1 MVLYVKHYYH
11 LSTDSPSCCPAFQN
25 TTTPKASP
33 PLLANGENDAR
44 HVVCFRQQYL
54 HVWLIIYLVQNEVN
68 LFELPSNNVTG

>member
-11 LSTDSPSCCPAFQN
+11 PSTDSPSCCPAFQN

-44 HVVCFRQQYL
+44 HVVVLQTTIFACLAYNIF
-54 HVWLIIYLVQNEVN
+54 
-68 LFELPSNNVTG
+68 VTK